1 MSIELVMF
9 SNHLI
14 LCCPRL
20 LLPSFPELGSF
31 LVSWLPRS
39 GGQIIG
45 ASASASVFR
54 MNIQSWFPLG
64 LTGLISWLS
73 KGLLRV
79 FSNTAIWKHPFFGAQ
94 PSLWSSSY
102 LHTWLLEIPSL
113 WLYGRLLAKWSLLF
127 NMLCRFVIVFLPRSK
142 HFLISWMQSVS
153 TVILEPKKRKSV
165 TASTFSPSICMKWC
179 PMIFFLMLNL
189 FQLFHCLPSQYK
201 KAERVLFLNTNFL

>member
-1 MSIELVMF
+1 MDCSTPGLPVPPGVLPSSCPLNWWCSPIISFSAALVSF
-9 SNHLI
+9 CLQ
-14 LCCPRL
+14 
-20 LLPSFPELGSF
+20 SFPELGSF

-79 FSNTAIWKHPFFGAQ
+79 FSNTTIWKHPFFGAQ
-94 PSLWSSSY
+94 PSLWSGSY

-113 WLYGRLLAKWSLLF
+113 WLYGCLLAKWSLLF
-127 NMLCRFVIVFLPRSK
+127 NMLCRFVIIFLPRSK

-153 TVILEPKKRKSV
+153 TVILEPKKRK
-165 TASTFSPSICMKWC
+165 ICHCFHLFPFNLHEMM
-179 PMIFFLMLNL
+179 PHDIFF
-189 FQLFHCLPSQYK
+189 
-201 KAERVLFLNTNFL
+201 